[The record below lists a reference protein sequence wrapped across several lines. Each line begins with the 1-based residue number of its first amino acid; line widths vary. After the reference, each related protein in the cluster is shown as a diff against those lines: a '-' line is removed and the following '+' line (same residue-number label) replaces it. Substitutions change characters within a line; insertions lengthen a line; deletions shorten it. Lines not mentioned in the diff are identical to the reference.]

1 MASISNEPNGRKT
14 IQFVGPNRKRK
25 SIRLG
30 KCSKRHAEAVK
41 VKVEQLVTAVI
52 TGHSI
57 DDETARWVAGLDDTL
72 ADKLARVGLLPER
85 VTKSLGAFIESYIA
99 NKNIKK
105 PNTRRNYD
113 QTRKYL
119 VEYFGPEKDLR
130 DILPGHA
137 DDWREW
143 LLKYHSEATV
153 SREVKRAR
161 QFFRAAVRKKLIAE
175 NPFTGLPAPEQ
186 VNEGREFFVTQET
199 AYDVIDACP
208 DNQWKLIFAL
218 ARFGGLRTPS
228 EVLRLS
234 WSDVDWERNRITVR
248 APKTEHHKDG
258 GIRQI
263 PIFPELRPFLEA
275 AWDQA
280 EEGATYVI
288 TRYRQKNCNL
298 RTQLCRIIG
307 WAGHQVWPKL
317 FQNLRASRE
326 TELLAEF
333 PIHVVC
339 YWLGNSEKI
348 AKKHYLMVRDDD
360 FRRAVEGGAKS
371 GAQVVQKPVQQPA
384 ASSREAQQKTS
395 QPISD
400 CDVTRDVSKP
410 HFVLRG
416 SKAPPRG
423 VEPLSLD

>member
-1 MASISNEPNGRKT
+1 MASISKNKEHGRRT
-14 IQFVGPNRKRK
+14 IQFMSPDGKRK

-41 VKVEQLVTAVI
+41 VKTERLVTAAI

-57 DDETARWVAGLDDTL
+57 DDETARWAAGLNDAL

-85 VTKSLGAFIESYIA
+85 VTKKLGAFLESYIA

-105 PNTRRNYD
+105 ANTLRNYN

-119 VEYFGPEKDLR
+119 IGYFDPEMDLR
-130 DILPGHA
+130 AISPGDA
-137 DDWREW
+137 DDWRDS
-143 LLKYHSEATV
+143 LLKTHSEATV

-161 QFFRAAVRKKLIAE
+161 QFFRAAERKKLITE
-175 NPFTGLPAPEQ
+175 NPFIGLPAPEQ
-186 VNEGREFFVTQET
+186 VNESREFFVPLET
-199 AYDVIDACP
+199 AYDVIGACP

-263 PIFPELRPFLEA
+263 PIFPELRPFLEE

-288 TRYRQKNCNL
+288 TRYREKNCNL
-298 RTQLCRIIG
+298 RTQLCRIIDR
-307 WAGHQVWPKL
+307 AGHTPWPKL

-326 TELLAEF
+326 TELVKQF

-360 FRRAVEGGAKS
+360 FKRAVEGGAES
-371 GAQVVQKPVQQPA
+371 GAQAVQNPVQQPA
-384 ASSREAQQKTS
+384 ASSREAQKKTPQAFS
-395 QPISD
+395 G
-400 CDVTRDVSKP
+400 CDVTRNVSKSR
-410 HFVLRG
+410 HTLRAG
-416 SKAPPRG
+416 TG
-423 VEPLSLD
+423 TH